1 MSIKIVA
8 INAGPRKK
16 MNTDTL
22 VSEAARG
29 AESMGAQVTYFDL
42 YRLEKYTGC
51 ISCFGCMRAPNEGR
65 CICKDGLAP
74 VLEAIREADGVIIGS
89 PNYLSNLTA
98 GFRALYE
105 RLFFQSLTY
114 NNEKPFYNPADKQ
127 VVLIS
132 TSNAPED
139 IYRTLGYENMIE
151 GYRRGFEMRVG
162 PTEVLIAGN
171 TLQVPD
177 YSKYNWKNFDPRAKK
192 RFHDEDF
199 PKKKEEAYRLGVQM
213 VERIKG

>member
-1 MSIKIVA
+1 MGVKIVA

-29 AESMGAQVTYFDL
+29 AESMGAEVTYFDL
-42 YRLEKYTGC
+42 FRLEKYTGC
-51 ISCFGCMRAPNEGR
+51 VSCFGCMRAPNEGR
-65 CICKDGLAP
+65 CVCKDGLSP

-98 GFRALYE
+98 SFRALYE

-114 NNEKPFYNPADKQ
+114 NSEKPFYNPADKQ

-139 IYRTLGYENMIE
+139 IYRTMGYDKMIE
-151 GYRRGFEMRVG
+151 GYKRGFEMRVG
-162 PTEVLIAGN
+162 PTQTLIAGN

-199 PKKKEEAYRLGVQM
+199 PKKKEEAFKLGVRM
-213 VERIKG
+213 VERING